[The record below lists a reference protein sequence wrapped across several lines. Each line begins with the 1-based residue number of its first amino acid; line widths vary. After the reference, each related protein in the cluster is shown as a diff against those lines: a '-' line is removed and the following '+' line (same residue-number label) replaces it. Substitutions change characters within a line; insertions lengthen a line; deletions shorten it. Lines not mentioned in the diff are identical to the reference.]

1 MKKDF
6 LSLLKTA
13 ASVTFIPCLTQFPIA
28 HIPITQIF
36 EVVQTIIAQC
46 EKKGQKTNL
55 FQILLCQE
63 PNLHHLP
70 RVEEL
75 QEL

>member
-6 LSLLKTA
+6 LSLFKTA

-36 EVVQTIIAQC
+36 EVVQTIIGVSAVTDFKEIQ
-46 EKKGQKTNL
+46 
-55 FQILLCQE
+55 
-63 PNLHHLP
+63 PNS
-70 RVEEL
+70 
-75 QEL
+75 